1 MTHPTSSRRS
11 SDPETRVKPSDAE
24 VIRLLEQA
32 KQQYED
38 VMRLA
43 DFADLPEPMTAAT
56 EIQPAYSWDNPIG
69 YVVTGSSDGDL
80 V

>member
-1 MTHPTSSRRS
+1 M
-11 SDPETRVKPSDAE
+11 KPSDAE

-32 KQQYED
+32 RQQYED

-43 DFADLPEPMTAAT
+43 DFADLPEPMTAAI

-69 YVVTGSSDGDL
+69 YVVTGSSDGD
-80 V
+80 VG